1 MNKVSTATR
10 ITLIVGAIM
19 LAISIFVPI
28 WRIELDAPQY
38 PEGLAIFI
46 YADKLGGDIDIING
60 LNHYIGMQTLHT
72 ENFIEFTVLPYIFSG
87 FAFLML
93 MSAFVRRKGLF
104 YFSFISFAIFGVLA
118 MVDFWRW
125 EYNYGHNLDPKAA
138 IIVPGMAYQP
148 PLIGFKQ
155 LLNFGAFSIPDLGG
169 WLIIATGIIL
179 LAAFL
184 FEIGALNRFI
194 KINNLPIVVFG
205 LSFIIQSCNSVG
217 PDPIK
222 LNKENCNFC
231 QMTISDGRFAAEL
244 ITEKGRI
251 YKFDDLSC
259 MLHFAKENKNQNY
272 KDKFVNDYSKVN
284 TLINFK
290 DSYFIHSINIRS
302 PMGGNIAAFASKD
315 LAEKFT
321 LDLHTEVFSWE
332 HLNHYVE

>member
-10 ITLIVGAIM
+10 ITLVVGAIM
-19 LAISIFVPI
+19 LGISIFVPI
-28 WRIELDAPQY
+28 WRIALDAPQY
-38 PEGLAIFI
+38 PEGLTIFI

-72 ENFIEFTVLPYIFSG
+72 ENFIEFTVLPYIFSC
-87 FAFLML
+87 FALLML
-93 MSAFVRRKGLF
+93 ISALVRRKGLF
-104 YFSFISFAIFGVLA
+104 YFSFISFAIFGILA

-148 PLIGFKQ
+148 PLIGYKQ
-155 LLNFGAFSIPDLGG
+155 LLNFGAFSIPDVGG
-169 WLIIATGIIL
+169 WLIVATGIFL

-184 FEIGALNRFI
+184 FEIGALERFRKI
-194 KINNLPIVVFG
+194 KNTAIVVSG
-205 LSFIIQSCNSVG
+205 LSLLLQSCNSVG

-222 LNKENCNFC
+222 LNKENCAFC

-251 YKFDDLSC
+251 YKFDDLIC
-259 MLHFAKENKNQNY
+259 MMHFSKENNHRTY
-272 KDKFVNDYSKVN
+272 KDKFVNDYNEVN
-284 TLINFK
+284 TLIKVK

-302 PMGGNIAAFASKD
+302 PMGGNIAAFANKD
-315 LAEKFT
+315 LAENFT
-321 LDLHTEVFSWE
+321 LDWHTKVFSWE

>member
-1 MNKVSTATR
+1 
-10 ITLIVGAIM
+10 M

-138 IIVPGMAYQP
+138 II
-148 PLIGFKQ
+148 
-155 LLNFGAFSIPDLGG
+155 
-169 WLIIATGIIL
+169 ATGIIL

-205 LSFIIQSCNSVG
+205 LSFILQSCNSVG

-259 MLHFAKENKNQNY
+259 MLHFAEENKNQNY

-321 LDLHTEVFSWE
+321 LDWHTEVFSWE
-332 HLNHYVE
+332 HLKDLKHEMRK

>member
-10 ITLIVGAIM
+10 ITLVVGAIM
-19 LAISIFVPI
+19 LGISIFVPI
-28 WRIELDAPQY
+28 WRISLDAPQY
-38 PEGLAIFI
+38 PEGLTIFI
-46 YADKLGGDIDIING
+46 YAYKLGGDIDIING

-72 ENFIEFTVLPYIFSG
+72 ENFIEFTVLPYIFSC
-87 FAFLML
+87 FALLML
-93 MSAFVRRKGLF
+93 ISALVRRKGLF
-104 YFSFISFAIFGVLA
+104 YFSFISFAIFGILA

-148 PLIGFKQ
+148 PLIGYKQ
-155 LLNFGAFSIPDLGG
+155 LLNFGAFSIPDVGG
-169 WLIIATGIIL
+169 WLIVATGIFL

-184 FEIGALNRFI
+184 FEIGALERFRKI
-194 KINNLPIVVFG
+194 KNTAIMVSG
-205 LSFIIQSCNSVG
+205 LSLLLQSCNSVG

-222 LNKENCNFC
+222 LNKENCAFC

-259 MLHFAKENKNQNY
+259 LMHFSKENKHRTF
-272 KDKFVNDYSKVN
+272 KDKFVNDYSEVN
-284 TLINFK
+284 TLINLK
-290 DSYFIHSINIRS
+290 DAYFIHSINIRS
-302 PMGGNIAAFASKD
+302 PMGGNIAAFANKD
-315 LAEKFT
+315 LAENFT
-321 LDLHTEVFSWE
+321 LDWHTKVFSWE

>member
-10 ITLIVGAIM
+10 ITLVVGAMM
-19 LAISIFVPI
+19 LGISIFVPI

-38 PEGLAIFI
+38 PEGLTIFI

-60 LNHYIGMQTLHT
+60 LNHYIGMQTLHA
-72 ENFIEFTVLPYIFSG
+72 ENFIEFTILPYIFSC
-87 FAFLML
+87 FALLML
-93 MSAFVRRKGLF
+93 ISALVRRKGLF
-104 YFSFISFAIFGVLA
+104 YFSFISFAIFGILA

-148 PLIGFKQ
+148 PLIGYKQ
-155 LLNFGAFSIPDLGG
+155 LLNFGAFSTPDVGG
-169 WLIIATGIIL
+169 WLIVATGIFL

-184 FEIGALNRFI
+184 FEIGALERFRKI
-194 KINNLPIVVFG
+194 KNTAIVVSG
-205 LSFIIQSCNSVG
+205 LLLLLQSCNSAG

-222 LNKENCNFC
+222 LNKENCAFC

-259 MLHFAKENKNQNY
+259 MMHFSKENNHRTY
-272 KDKFVNDYSKVN
+272 KHKFVNDYNEVN
-284 TLINFK
+284 TLIKVK

-302 PMGGNIAAFASKD
+302 PMGGNIAAFANKD

-321 LDLHTEVFSWE
+321 LDWHTEVFSWE